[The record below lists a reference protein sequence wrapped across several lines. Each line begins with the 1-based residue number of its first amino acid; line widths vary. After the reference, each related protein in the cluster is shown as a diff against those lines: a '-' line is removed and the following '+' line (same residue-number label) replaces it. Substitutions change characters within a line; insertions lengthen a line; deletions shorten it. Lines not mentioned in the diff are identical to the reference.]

1 MILSLHR
8 RFPDGDH
15 WEIDPTPIGSI
26 TMEQG
31 QVKLDMRESPVKAQI
46 QSILSRPITYLGGL
60 FDDDAEDTV
69 LRVIDRDSGD
79 YNKALIYELRRFG
92 IEARERIP
100 AGV

>member
-15 WEIDPTPIGSI
+15 WEIDPTPLGSI
-26 TMEQG
+26 TIDNG
-31 QVKLDMRESPVKAQI
+31 YVNLDMRESPIKAQI
-46 QSILSRPITYLGGL
+46 SSVLSRPITYLGGL
-60 FDDDAEDTV
+60 FGDESEDTV
-69 LRVIDRDSGD
+69 LKVIDRDSSD
-79 YNKALIYELRRFG
+79 YNKALVYELRRFG